1 MRTAL
6 GLPDPWNEVSE
17 IRREVALADAQL
29 GEDEVA
35 VLDLFRLLFQ
45 DIVNIYISTFLI
57 CILLFRK

>member
-35 VLDLFRLLFQ
+35 VGSSGGGRQ
-45 DIVNIYISTFLI
+45 SGRV
-57 CILLFRK
+57 